1 MRYHYGSPRHHLGVS
16 QIRKFVI
23 GIATVTLALSTPAY
37 ADATSDLNSLVD
49 DYWFGVLG
57 EPVIIQGTLV
67 VGNNYSGVGNSTL
80 AAQDHQAAVAAAYLE
95 IVQTIPQIE
104 LEPAAKVEYAILSRT
119 LTETVEGNRFGQ
131 RAINFTGRSGWHLT
145 FAEMAAEGRFATAND
160 FEMHNVNMQQYGTIN
175 DQSIAMA
182 NVAIKGR
189 HTLACDVLD
198 GYERGIAAL
207 IVTDERRSPFFVPYT
222 RPRPS
227 AVSEED
233 FKTKADAASTI
244 IKTVINPAL
253 KKHLDWYLKRYKPAC
268 SKQPGVSAQPG
279 GAAYYKFR
287 IRQQTTTNLTAEQIH
302 QIGLTEVKRI
312 SADIDVL
319 AAKAGYPNRS
329 AFITELRS
337 NPKYYATTSEALL
350 ENAARAA
357 KTIDGKMP
365 TLFHKLPRLPYG
377 IKAMTAESAQNGTL
391 GSYARGSSDYS
402 QSGTVSL
409 NTSKPQ
415 QRPLWEVPATMLH
428 EGVPGHHQQA
438 AIQQELPLSEFRK
451 NGVDYSAFSE
461 GWGLYS
467 ESLGTEM
474 GLYDTPEKEMGR
486 LSLEIWRASRL
497 VVDTGLHAKG
507 WSKAKA
513 AAYMKDNTFL
523 SDAMIEAEV
532 NRYISWPGQALAYK
546 IGELKI
552 HELRGLASKELG
564 TKFDLAEFHDVVLGQ
579 GAVPLD
585 ILEAQVKEW
594 IAAKQIQ

>member
-1 MRYHYGSPRHHLGVS
+1 
-16 QIRKFVI
+16 
-23 GIATVTLALSTPAY
+23 
-37 ADATSDLNSLVD
+37 VD

-57 EPVIIQGTLV
+57 EPVIIPGTLV

-95 IVQTIPQIE
+95 ILQTLPQSE
-104 LEPAAKVEYAILSRT
+104 LDPAAKVEYAILSRT
-119 LTETVEGNRFGQ
+119 LTETVEANRFGQ

-145 FAEMAAEGRFATAND
+145 FAEMAEEGRFATAYD
-160 FEMHNVNMQQYGTIN
+160 FATYNVNMQQYGAIN

-198 GYERGIAAL
+198 GYEHGIAAL
-207 IVTDERRSPFFVPYT
+207 IAADERRSPFFMPYT
-222 RPRPS
+222 RLRPS
-227 AVSEED
+227 AVSEAD
-233 FKTKADAASTI
+233 FKIKADAAVTI

-268 SKQPGVSAQPG
+268 NKQPGVSAQPG
-279 GAAYYKFR
+279 GAVYYKFR
-287 IRQQTTTNLTAEQIH
+287 IRQQTTTNLNAEQIH

-312 SADIDVL
+312 SADIDAL
-319 AAKAGYPNRS
+319 AAKAGYPNRA

-365 TLFHKLPRLPYG
+365 ALFHKLPRLPYG
-377 IKAMTAESAQNGTL
+377 IKAMTPESAQNGTL
-391 GSYARGSSDYS
+391 GSYARGSLDYS
-402 QSGTVSL
+402 HSGTVYLS
-409 NTSKPQ
+409 TSMLK
-415 QRPLWEVPATMLH
+415 QRPLWEIPATILH
-428 EGVPGHHQQA
+428 EGVPGHHHQA

-451 NGVDYSAFSE
+451 NGVDYTAFSE
-461 GWGLYS
+461 GWGLYA
-467 ESLGTEM
+467 ESLGTKIV
-474 GLYDTPEKEMGR
+474 LYDTPAKEMGR

-497 VVDTGLHAKG
+497 VVDTGLHANG

-513 AAYMKDNTFL
+513 LAYMKDNTFL

-552 HELRGLASKELG
+552 HELRALATKELG
-564 TKFDLAEFHDVVLGQ
+564 SKFDLAEFHDVVLGQ

-585 ILEAQVKEW
+585 VLEMQVRDW